1 MYLLDTNVASELRKL
16 DTGRADPGLAEW
28 AEGLHDPDELYLSVI
43 TVEELEHG
51 ILLVER
57 RDTEQGAILRSWIT
71 TPVLSEFADRI
82 LPVTTDVALRGA
94 ALHVADPRNP
104 ADALIAATALVHSL
118 TVVTRNV
125 PDFTGTGAA
134 VLNPWS
140 DATQP

>member
-1 MYLLDTNVASELRKL
+1 MNT
-16 DTGRADPGLAEW
+16 
-28 AEGLHDPDELYLSVI
+28 
-43 TVEELEHG
+43 
-51 ILLVER
+51 
-57 RDTEQGAILRSWIT
+57 Q
-71 TPVLSEFADRI
+71 VLSEFADRI

-94 ALHVADPRNP
+94 ALHVPDPRNSE
-104 ADALIAATALVHSL
+104 DALIAATALVHSM